1 MPSKKEGF
9 GIVFLEAMR
18 SGKPCIGGNHGGTP
32 DVIEHGKSGF
42 LVEYGNIDEL
52 ANQIRVLA
60 DDPALR
66 QTMGERGRALVADKF
81 SLRNFQ
87 GVYEELM
94 LAAGSK

>member
-42 LVEYGNIDEL
+42 LVEYGNVEEL
-52 ANQIRVLA
+52 ADQIRVLV
-60 DDPALR
+60 DDPTLR
-66 QTMGERGRALVADKF
+66 QTMGGRGQELVAGKF

-87 GVYEELM
+87 GIYQELM
-94 LAAGSK
+94 LAAGRK